1 MPREKEDFRDNLCRV
16 TERFPDQE
24 LIPVKDAAAFLG
36 GISPRRLYEVRTR
49 HANACG
55 RWYNG
60 SCACSMVVAVKEDN

>member
-36 GISPRRLYEVRTR
+36 GISPRRLYEVKNTPCKRVG
-49 HANACG
+49 G
-55 RWYNG
+55 RWYIT
-60 SCACSMVVAVKEDN
+60 AVALARWLSQ